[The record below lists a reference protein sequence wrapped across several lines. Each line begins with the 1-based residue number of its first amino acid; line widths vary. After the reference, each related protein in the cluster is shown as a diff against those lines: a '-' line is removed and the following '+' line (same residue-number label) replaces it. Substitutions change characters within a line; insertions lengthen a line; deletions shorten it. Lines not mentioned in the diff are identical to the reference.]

1 MKTYNRIFLLAALFL
16 TFMQCSVYAQWV
28 EQNSGVTRKLNS
40 IDGYTDGNAWVC
52 GDSGAVL
59 RTTNYGI
66 NWINVSGNGIP
77 LNVNLVGIFDAFH
90 DLNAYTCGNSPTSS
104 YIFTTSN
111 GGSHWTQVY
120 SEAGG
125 QALAIG
131 CETYIGNPIGGR
143 WSIWKSDFLGTT
155 WDSVG
160 LYLPQSN
167 SEHGWKNAVRTTGN
181 CSWQF
186 AFGSNAGKIYERYNG
201 SAWQVFSNLPELN
214 VSALDWV
221 GGVKGYFGGSNL
233 YVTTNFGVSWQ
244 IMSAPGT
251 GNFISIEG
259 TYNNLWCLRPDNK
272 IYNLDSLNN
281 WNISYTPPNG
291 NITMMKNIFTYM
303 FSLRDNGGISRRVI
317 TGGPLG
323 ITQLSNIIP
332 KSFSLSQNYPNPFN
346 PSTKIKFQITK
357 LGNAK
362 LVIYDALG
370 REVST
375 LVNEQLQPGI
385 YESELDGSNFPSGVY
400 FYQLTVNSEQLT
412 KFTETKKLV
421 LIK

>member
-1 MKTYNRIFLLAALFL
+1 
-16 TFMQCSVYAQWV
+16 
-28 EQNSGVTRKLNS
+28 
-40 IDGYTDGNAWVC
+40 
-52 GDSGAVL
+52 
-59 RTTNYGI
+59 
-66 NWINVSGNGIP
+66 
-77 LNVNLVGIFDAFH
+77 
-90 DLNAYTCGNSPTSS
+90 
-104 YIFTTSN
+104 
-111 GGSHWTQVY
+111 
-120 SEAGG
+120 
-125 QALAIG
+125 
-131 CETYIGNPIGGR
+131 
-143 WSIWKSDFLGTT
+143 
-155 WDSVG
+155 
-160 LYLPQSN
+160 
-167 SEHGWKNAVRTTGN
+167 
-181 CSWQF
+181 
-186 AFGSNAGKIYERYNG
+186 
-201 SAWQVFSNLPELN
+201 LPELN

-233 YVTTNFGVSWQ
+233 YVTTNFGASWQ